1 MARKGEGGL
10 LGTQTKG
17 GLWAAV
23 VAVFL
28 SASGFT
34 ATVSGLEGY
43 SPGPL
48 ALLRFLVAS
57 SVLALYA
64 AFSGMRLPRAGDLP
78 ALALAGF
85 LAFSAFTVLLAYGQ
99 LTVPAGTASL
109 LIATIPAFTTLWAA
123 LFLGERIGALG
134 WAGVAVSFLGV
145 ATISFGEGEGFGIEP
160 GAILV
165 LLAALS
171 TSAYFVL
178 SKPYLKRYGSF
189 EFTAY
194 AVWAGTVFLLPFA
207 PGLWEEASR
216 ATLGPTLAA
225 AYLGVFSTVA
235 AYASISYAFSRLPAS
250 RAVTLESLIPA
261 AAILIAFLWLGEV
274 STPLSLAGG
283 TVAIVGVALVNK
295 AAQRSASRVEDSELE
310 GVRHA
315 RRKGGCGR

>member
-1 MARKGEGGL
+1 MSR
-10 LGTQTKG
+10 TNR

-23 VAVFL
+23 VAAVLF

-64 AFSGMRLPRAGDLP
+64 AFSGMRLPRAVDLP

-123 LFLGERIGALG
+123 LFLGEHIVALG
-134 WAGVAVSFLGV
+134 WAGVTVSFLGV
-145 ATISFGEGEGFGIEP
+145 AMISFGEGEHLGIEP
-160 GAILV
+160 GAVLV

-178 SKPYLKRYGSF
+178 SKPYLRRYGTF
-189 EFTAY
+189 PFTAY

-225 AYLGVFSTVA
+225 AYLGVFATVA

-261 AAILIAFLWLGEV
+261 AAILIAYLWLGQM
-274 STPLSLAGG
+274 PALLSLAGG

-295 AAQRSASRVEDSELE
+295 AAQSAASRVEDSERE
-310 GVRHA
+310 GVLSVRDA
-315 RRKGGCGR
+315 RRKGGRGR